1 MLALHVFVQLQS
13 VPRKVHLLEEI
24 QVGSQVPFGSA
35 RFDELEAELQ
45 VPEDPQ
51 SHCMQVHCAEQQQ

>member
-1 MLALHVFVQLQS
+1 MMLATSQTQQS
-13 VPRKVHLLEEI
+13 L
-24 QVGSQVPFGSA
+24 SA